1 MTEAYWVVLSG
12 WYRERHSKIVSTDIW
27 SRNGRVASSGWSRWF
42 SSEHR
47 VYTSHTL
54 HQQNEQNKLT
64 DTDEH
69 FQQQVNAIHQSGTL
83 GEKGRLRTLF
93 DYLVANRC
101 EAVIS
106 EQVLAADVFGR
117 QDFSTGKD
125 DASVRVYIH
134 RLRKKLEDFYQK
146 AGAQEPHRLI
156 LPRSEYCLKLEPHK
170 HPEVVVDN
178 SVVIS
183 PLKIAL
189 VIAFVVMLNLLA
201 WVVLYS
207 SDDAQATPALPL
219 NTLWSEFNKSDR
231 PIAVIVGDYYIFG
244 EFGYSPDDASSS
256 RLVRDFRVNSAK
268 DLEELTRQ
276 EPELF
281 NHSRDIDLTYAPLS
295 VAYALSEIIPL
306 IQQTGRDYQVFPS
319 SKVYPSMLKNA
330 DVVYLG
336 LVSGMGFL
344 EPLVFTDA
352 DYSPGSS
359 YDEMINIQSGKRY
372 FSNEASRHSDGEDFV
387 DYGYVSFSRSDI
399 GLLIAITG
407 LRDAGLRR
415 TAELMA
421 SPQLHAV
428 FDDLANQDHI
438 ETLFKIQ
445 GVRNASI
452 REKIVLLDH
461 DSVE

>member
-1 MTEAYWVVLSG
+1 MLYFANQPNN
-12 WYRERHSKIVSTDIW
+12 
-27 SRNGRVASSGWSRWF
+27 RN
-42 SSEHR
+42 
-47 VYTSHTL
+47 T
-54 HQQNEQNKLT
+54 LT

-83 GEKGRLRTLF
+83 GQKGRLRTLF
-93 DYLVANRC
+93 DYLVAHRG

-117 QDFSTGKD
+117 QDFSAGKD

-134 RLRKKLEDFYQK
+134 RLRKKLEDFYQNE
-146 AGAQEPHRLI
+146 GAQEPYRLI
-156 LPRSEYCLKLEPHK
+156 LPRSEYRLKLLHYQ
-170 HPEVVVDN
+170 HPEATVDN
-178 SVVIS
+178 NIVVS

-189 VIAFVVMLNLLA
+189 ALAFVVMLNLLA
-201 WVVLYS
+201 WFAVYPS
-207 SDDAQATPALPL
+207 GDAQATPDLPF

-244 EFGYSPDDASSS
+244 EFGYRPDDATSS
-256 RLVRDFRVNSAK
+256 RLVRDFRINSAS
-268 DLEELTRQ
+268 DLEQWARQ

-306 IQQTGRDYQVFPS
+306 IHQTGRDYQVFPS
-319 SKVYPSMLKNA
+319 PEIYPSMLKNA

-336 LVSGMGFL
+336 LVSGMSFL
-344 EPLVFTDA
+344 EPLVFADA
-352 DYSPGSS
+352 DYSPGGS

-372 FSNEASRHSDGEDFV
+372 FSNEASRHSDGDDFV
-387 DYGYVSFSRSDI
+387 DYGYVSFSRSDN

-421 SPQLHAV
+421 SPQLPAV

-438 ETLFKIQ
+438 DKLFKIQ
-445 GVRNASI
+445 GVRNTSI
-452 REKIVLLDH
+452 REKIVLLDQ
-461 DSVE
+461 DSAE